1 MRTPSGTS
9 GRASIRVWAVSGYAD
24 GTMKVL
30 RYGAGDTHFSEHS
43 PEAPKLH
50 DLENVGEAPLRFITV
65 ELLE

>member
-1 MRTPSGTS
+1 
-9 GRASIRVWAVSGYAD
+9 VWDVSGYAD